1 MCIKQFIDW
10 FNNDFL
16 FIFENK
22 SYTFSKNY
30 KKSEVEIIM
39 EEPKIEIIIEEP
51 KIELSNAKKQLEEY
65 EDYSWDIL

>member
-22 SYTFSKNY
+22 SYTFSK
-30 KKSEVEIIM
+30 KSEV
-39 EEPKIEIIIEEP
+39 EIIIEEP

>member
-22 SYTFSKNY
+22 SYTFSK
-30 KKSEVEIIM
+30 KSEV
-39 EEPKIEIIIEEP
+39 EIIIEEP
-51 KIELSNAKKQLEEY
+51 KIEIIIDEPKIELSNANKQLEEY
-65 EDYSWDIL
+65 YSWDIL